1 MKNIRVLTLS
11 SVFMAMIMLLT
22 MYGMVPIAWGYLN
35 LGDALIML
43 LATFLPASQVFLI
56 AAFGSA
62 FADIF
67 LGYSQYALF
76 TFIIKGLEGVFVA
89 LLYQRFSNNLK
100 KTIPF
105 VIAAIWI
112 GVGYGIVDAILYQE
126 VAVGF
131 ASFGI
136 NLVQGSISAIL
147 AIAMV
152 SVITPKL
159 SKLYKKYATYE

>member
-1 MKNIRVLTLS
+1 MKNIRTLALS

-22 MYGMVPIAWGYLN
+22 MYGMIPIAWGYLN

-43 LATFLPASQVFLI
+43 LATILPASQIFLI
-56 AAFGSA
+56 GAFGSA

-76 TFIIKGLEGVFVA
+76 TFFIKGLEGVFVA
-89 LLYQRFSNNLK
+89 LLYHRFSNNLK

-105 VIAAIWI
+105 IIAALWI
-112 GVGYGIVDAILYQE
+112 GFGYGVVDAILYQE
-126 VAVGF
+126 VGVGV

-136 NLVQGSISAIL
+136 NLVQGSVSAIL

-152 SVITPKL
+152 SVVTPKL